1 MNAQA
6 YAGTLGTA
14 CASLGITHAELM
26 RLAAQATGR
35 ALTMATGRAL
45 TMRYAEN
52 PDGLAMVADELPP
65 GLGQDA
71 APVGVAAYAS
81 RAALVCL
88 LVAEI
93 VVRVGLQLLDLPGVA
108 LRR

>member
-26 RLAAQATGR
+26 RLAAQ
-35 ALTMATGRAL
+35 ATGRAL